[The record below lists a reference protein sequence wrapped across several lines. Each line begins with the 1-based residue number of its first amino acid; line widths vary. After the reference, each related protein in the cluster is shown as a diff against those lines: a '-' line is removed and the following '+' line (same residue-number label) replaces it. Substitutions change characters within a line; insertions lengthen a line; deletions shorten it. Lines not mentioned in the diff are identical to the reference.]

1 MQLVLCLYIAVIN
14 GRLDAIDYFEVTG
27 ALGALGGECMACW
40 LAVREGHECQ
50 EFYLD

>member
-1 MQLVLCLYIAVIN
+1 MQLILRLYIAAN
-14 GRLDAIDYFEVTG
+14 GRLDAIDYFEVTR

-40 LAVREGHECQ
+40 LAVREGHECE